1 MPEGLV
7 HLPLHMEW
15 FMQGGATVRN
25 PCFYGSGE
33 KYKNRHGQM
42 IEEFLQAGHR
52 DRGFA

>member
-25 PCFYGSGE
+25 SRVSMAVA
-33 KYKNRHGQM
+33 KSIRIVM
-42 IEEFLQAGHR
+42 VR
-52 DRGFA
+52 